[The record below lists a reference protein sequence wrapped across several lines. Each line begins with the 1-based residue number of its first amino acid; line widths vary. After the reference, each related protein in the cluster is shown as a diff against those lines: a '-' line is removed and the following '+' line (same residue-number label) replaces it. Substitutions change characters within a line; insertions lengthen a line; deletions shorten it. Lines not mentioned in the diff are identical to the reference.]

1 MRDWRGRDR
10 ERKQENIKDTDQEI
24 NKKIKLF
31 RMKQRKERDVYRQ

>member
-1 MRDWRGRDR
+1 VKEISESECMRDWRGRDR

-31 RMKQRKERDVYRQ
+31 RMK